1 MGSIDDNKSGGSYA
15 YRSSKAAQNMI
26 SKSLAVD
33 LAPSKIIILMLHP
46 GWVQTD
52 MGTSIAPTTP
62 QQSVSGMLEVIKGS
76 DQSQSGAFINFAGKV
91 LPW

>member
-15 YRSSKAAQNMI
+15 YRSSKAAQNML
-26 SKSLAVD
+26 SKSLSVD
-33 LAPSKIIILMLHP
+33 LAPSKIIILALHP

-52 MGTSIAPTTP
+52 MGTKSAPITP
-62 QQSVSGMLEVIKGS
+62 LTCVTGLLDVIHKS
-76 DQSQSGAFINFAGKV
+76 DLSQSGAFINYAGKV